1 MPEETKPSDL
11 VFDVHAQSVFRTYS
25 NHINVIWNAF
35 DVRLIFGD
43 FTGVPDPNDGKIHVE
58 TKAALQ
64 ELNQT
69 AAASAKEER
78 KALGVTVQDVQNAQ
92 NLNKTIAAEFA
103 ANKLDKTVKFLEA
116 MGVTLKDTTD
126 KAEVEAAYRDLA
138 NRALDD
144 PDLKKKF
151 DEAAKANGLYK

>member
-58 TKAALQ
+58 TKAAISVSWTQ
-64 ELNQT
+64 
-69 AAASAKEER
+69 AKQIVEILTEVIR
-78 KALGVTVQDVQNAQ
+78 RY
-92 NLNKTIAAEFA
+92 EA
-103 ANKLDKTVKFLEA
+103 ANGEVKRVA
-116 MGVTLKDTTD
+116 DIK
-126 KAEVEAAYRDLA
+126 
-138 NRALDD
+138 
-144 PDLKKKF
+144 PS
-151 DEAAKANGLYK
+151 